1 MDRRRRDP
9 DTDPRAHP
17 WWVHVPRSER
27 AGRLQRLR
35 WLRLREWLKRRGTR
49 IRLAVLVYVLLC
61 VLPLLIGQPHLTMFA
76 LLPVLLVP
84 PVGYMA
90 YLLAWHDYHR

>member
-1 MDRRRRDP
+1 MDRRHRDA
-9 DTDPRAHP
+9 DIDPREHP

-27 AGRLQRLR
+27 AGRVRRLR
-35 WLRLREWLKRRGTR
+35 WLRFREWLKRRGTR
-49 IRLAVLVYVLLC
+49 IRLAVLVYILLC